1 MFTPQY
7 AGNLLVAILFLVAII
22 IIQVVQ
28 SVAAL
33 PGGVNDL
40 LNILAIV
47 SALGIVVFLGAAAL
61 HRRPR
66 LDWSDETGE
75 RLHPRAKAGLQTMGV
90 LGIGLGALAFY
101 VAVYVFQ
108 WPIIIVPM
116 VLLAVLM
123 LAFIVYLTAGKH
135 VGT

>member
-7 AGNLLVAILFLVAII
+7 AGNLVVAVLFFVAIV

-28 SVAAL
+28 GAFAL
-33 PGGVNDL
+33 PGGVDDL
-40 LNILAIV
+40 LSILAIV
-47 SALGIVVFLGAAAL
+47 SALGILVFLGAAAV
-61 HRRPR
+61 HGTPR
-66 LDWSDETGE
+66 LDWSDDSGE

-116 VLLAVLM
+116 VLLAILA
-123 LAFIVYLTAGKH
+123 LAFILYLTAGRH